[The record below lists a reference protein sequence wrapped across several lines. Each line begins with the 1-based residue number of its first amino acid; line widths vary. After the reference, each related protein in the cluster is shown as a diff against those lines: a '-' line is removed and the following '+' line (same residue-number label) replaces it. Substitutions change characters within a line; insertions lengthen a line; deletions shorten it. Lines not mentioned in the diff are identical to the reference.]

1 MLNICILNSV
11 HPASDTRVL
20 KIATT
25 LAEAGYAVTML
36 SPSIQVPFAS
46 LQKLEGRLKLVEIE
60 RPKGQFRP
68 SSGIGAFLKT
78 LLSRLM
84 ISAQLFRQGWR
95 LKADV
100 YHCNE
105 VDSWL
110 VGILL
115 KVLLRK
121 RVVFDVHEYYPS
133 HIIALLPNHPIRQ
146 PLEKLLIKFFTVCSK
161 LTDGAIF
168 TNQTRA
174 DLYKFQCP
182 QVIVRHCVSL
192 KLVDGII
199 QKDSTLETQY
209 KGRTVLLHVG
219 LLRDTY
225 GTEQLIEAIG
235 LLQDVPNLVCV
246 VLGGIYDPH
255 NVIQHKLADLDLNER
270 LEIVEKVP
278 FEQVVQYLNV
288 ADIGLIVVQ
297 PCRKSFVTSLAR
309 KFLEYIA
316 FGVPIVASDFPEMR
330 RIVEKYEVGLLVN
343 PEDPQD
349 IARAIK
355 ILVQDPVMRSR
366 MKANGRAAFENEL
379 NWEMESQS
387 LVKMYTSWS

>member
-1 MLNICILNSV
+1 MKVCILNSV
-11 HPASDTRVL
+11 HPVSDTRVL

-25 LAEAGYAVTML
+25 LSDTGHQVTIL
-36 SPSIQVPFAS
+36 SPSVQVS
-46 LQKLEGRLKLVEIE
+46 STNLQELEGRLKLVEVE

-68 SSGIGAFLKT
+68 SSGLVAFLKT

-84 ISAQLFRQGWR
+84 VSIQLFRQGWQ

-115 KVLLRK
+115 KILLRK

-133 HIIALLPNHPIRQ
+133 HIIALLPGGLLSH
-146 PLEKLLIKFFTVCSK
+146 PLESLLLKFFAICSR
-161 LTDGAIF
+161 LTDGAVF

-182 QVIVRHCVSL
+182 QIIVRHCVSL
-192 KLVDGII
+192 KHADGIN
-199 QKDSTLETQY
+199 QRDLALETSY
-209 KGRTVLLHVG
+209 KGRVVLLHVG

-225 GTEQLIEAIG
+225 GTEQLIETMR
-235 LLQDVPNLVCV
+235 LLCDVPNLVCV
-246 VLGGIYDPH
+246 ILGGIYDPC
-255 NVIQHKLADLDLNER
+255 NTIQRKLADLDLNER

-355 ILVQDPVMRSR
+355 ILIQDPSMRSR
-366 MKANGRAAFENEL
+366 MKANSRAAFENEL
-379 NWEMESQS
+379 NWEIESQS
-387 LVKMYTSWS
+387 LIKLYASWS